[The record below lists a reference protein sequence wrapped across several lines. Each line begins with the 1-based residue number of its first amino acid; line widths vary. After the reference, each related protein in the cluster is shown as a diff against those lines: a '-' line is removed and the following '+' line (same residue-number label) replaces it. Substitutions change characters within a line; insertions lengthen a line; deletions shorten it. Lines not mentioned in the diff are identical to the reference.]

1 MNYQPPNL
9 NIQNSLNNMSQSMNN
24 ARESFN
30 KTVSEVSAQDIA
42 DAGKDFI
49 NSNSLVAKF
58 VFLILIL
65 IVFMVLL
72 NLGIYLILYF
82 TKPDKQPYLI
92 KGLVAG
98 SSRKFI
104 PQDPKT
110 GTAVRIYR
118 SNNENRGLEFTWSVW
133 LKRNSL
139 PNDTQDQAIDNTK
152 EYEHIFS
159 KGKFQPEVNGITTI
173 GNSPGVYFK
182 GNDPNVNK
190 ILIRMDTVVNDTL
203 TNHFEEVEIDDIPLR
218 RWFHLAI
225 RVENKIMDIYINGV
239 VTKRVVFTKL
249 PKQNYEGVY
258 VNHNG
263 GFDGAL
269 SDLRYFDSGLNVF
282 QILNIVTAGPDL
294 RSADDDKNK
303 NYDYLANSWYM

>member
-1 MNYQPPNL
+1 M
-9 NIQNSLNNMSQSMNN
+9 
-24 ARESFN
+24 
-30 KTVSEVSAQDIA
+30 VC
-42 DAGKDFI
+42 
-49 NSNSLVAKF
+49 LV
-58 VFLILIL
+58 
-65 IVFMVLL
+65 
-72 NLGIYLILYF
+72 
-82 TKPDKQPYLI
+82 
-92 KGLVAG
+92 
-98 SSRKFI
+98 
-104 PQDPKT
+104 
-110 GTAVRIYR
+110 
-118 SNNENRGLEFTWSVW
+118 
-133 LKRNSL
+133 KRNSL
-139 PNDTQDQAIDNTK
+139 PNDKQDDAIGNTK

-282 QILNIVTAGPDL
+282 QILNIVSAGPDL

>member
-1 MNYQPPNL
+1 MNYQPPNM
-9 NIQNSLNNMSQSMNN
+9 NIQNSLNSMSQSMNN
-24 ARESFN
+24 VRESFN
-30 KTVSEVSAQDIA
+30 KTISDVSAQDITE
-42 DAGKDFI
+42 AGKDFI

-58 VFLILIL
+58 VFLIMILIL
-65 IVFMVLL
+65 FMVLL

-92 KGLVAG
+92 KGLIAG

-118 SNNENRGLEFTWSVW
+118 SNNENKGLELTWSVW

-139 PNDTQDQAIDNTK
+139 PSEGGSEGGSK

-159 KGKFQPEVNGITTI
+159 KGKFQPEANGITTL
-173 GNSPGVYFK
+173 GNAPGVYFN

-203 TNHFEEVEIDDIPLR
+203 TNHFEEIEIDNIPLR

-225 RVENKIMDIYINGV
+225 RIENKIMDIYINGV

-249 PKQNYEGVY
+249 PKQNYESVY
-258 VNHNG
+258 INHNG
-263 GFDGAL
+263 GFDGGL

-282 QILNIVTAGPDL
+282 QILNIVNAGPDL
-294 RSADDDKNK
+294 RSADGDTNK
-303 NYDYLANSWYM
+303 NYDYLSNSWYM

>member
-1 MNYQPPNL
+1 MFL
-9 NIQNSLNNMSQSMNN
+9 S
-24 ARESFN
+24 AHSF
-30 KTVSEVSAQDIA
+30 SGELD
-42 DAGKDFI
+42 G
-49 NSNSLVAKF
+49 
-58 VFLILIL
+58 
-65 IVFMVLL
+65 
-72 NLGIYLILYF
+72 
-82 TKPDKQPYLI
+82 
-92 KGLVAG
+92 KGLDCDV
-98 SSRKFI
+98 K
-104 PQDPKT
+104 
-110 GTAVRIYR
+110 VV
-118 SNNENRGLEFTWSVW
+118 FTM
-133 LKRNSL
+133 
-139 PNDTQDQAIDNTK
+139 T
-152 EYEHIFS
+152 
-159 KGKFQPEVNGITTI
+159 
-173 GNSPGVYFK
+173 
-182 GNDPNVNK
+182 
-190 ILIRMDTVVNDTL
+190 
-203 TNHFEEVEIDDIPLR
+203 EEVEIDDIPLR